1 MPKHLPMLA
10 SSPCYPPRTHVH
22 LLLHLSRIHS
32 WWECYLQAYMASA
45 VPIPVLLLLP
55 ALQAGSRSAC
65 TTHLWPSF
73 FPLPFRPSLQ
83 YYCRILTPA
92 ATDLVSALLFQ
103 QVHRQPSIPN
113 HKSLQISLHLFFF
126 KPMLQPKTQ
135 KLGKQSNVDH
145 KQMFNSN
152 YDYCLFS
159 TNNTL
164 LLSAAPTATPKT
176 TDLSLRVPSCYA
188 IQLVHIFHLRD
199 LQQMMYWFHHPL
211 AATSR
216 FLRPPLSRVTH
227 PAYPS
232 KEYVLQ
238 AHTPVWRRR
247 RGLIIN
253 GYHRL
258 HGCRYNYQLSS
269 HRWGLQ
275 KMFTQS
281 ELLPIKF
288 IGWINLCNQFLFR
301 LAHSP

>member
-1 MPKHLPMLA
+1 M
-10 SSPCYPPRTHVH
+10 
-22 LLLHLSRIHS
+22 
-32 WWECYLQAYMASA
+32 
-45 VPIPVLLLLP
+45 
-55 ALQAGSRSAC
+55 
-65 TTHLWPSF
+65 
-73 FPLPFRPSLQ
+73 
-83 YYCRILTPA
+83 
-92 ATDLVSALLFQ
+92 
-103 QVHRQPSIPN
+103 
-113 HKSLQISLHLFFF
+113 QISLHLFFF

-176 TDLSLRVPSCYA
+176 TDLSLWVPSCCA
-188 IQLVHIFHLRD
+188 TQLLQIFHLHD
-199 LQQMMYWFHHPL
+199 VQQMKYSFHHPL

-216 FLRPPLSRVTH
+216 FLRPRLSRVTH

-238 AHTPVWRRR
+238 AHTPVCRRR

-269 HRWGLQ
+269 HRWRLQ
-275 KMFTQS
+275 KNVHTIRAPPHQFYWVNKFLRPVFVLISTFTLRGS
-281 ELLPIKF
+281 IIHP
-288 IGWINLCNQFLFR
+288 WIWRCT
-301 LAHSP
+301 SK